1 MSGFP
6 VLLPDPAE
14 TLEVTPAS
22 VQGWIALPKE
32 ERPRLVD
39 CREEEELAICQLPG
53 NEWFPLGSFPQR
65 ITALKNDAARGIVI
79 YCHHGVRSRHAASF
93 LRAQGVEKVFSMAG
107 GTDLWSRII
116 DPELPRY

>member
-6 VLLPDPAE
+6 VILPDPAQ
-14 TLEVTPAS
+14 TLEVTPAF

-32 ERPRLVD
+32 ERPRLID

-53 NEWFPLGSFPQR
+53 NEWFPLSSFPQR
-65 ITALKNDAARGIVI
+65 VVALKNDAERGIVI
-79 YCHHGVRSRHAASF
+79 YCHHGVRSQQAASF
-93 LRAQGVEKVFSMAG
+93 LRAHGVEKVFSMAG